1 LEVRGPQEADLVMRF
16 QQSTGP
22 VMAKGVEDTLFYNY
36 NRFVV
41 LNDVGSEPNRFSISP
56 EIFHQRNQERLASY
70 PHTMLATTTHDT
82 KRGEDVRMRLA
93 VLSEMP
99 QRWATVVRA
108 WSQKN
113 DHHRTQFQPDR
124 NMEYLYY
131 QTLIGAWPIDIDRMR
146 SYLIKAAREAK
157 QHTSWTAPSDEY
169 ETALKK
175 FVEGTMGD
183 AEFCAAVETLV
194 NELKPIG
201 FVNSLSQTLL
211 KLTAP
216 GVPDI
221 YQGSELWDLRL
232 VDPDNRSKVDFE
244 LRRGLLSRL
253 KEMKV
258 DDVMTRWEDGLPKL
272 WTIYRTLMLRQSRSE
287 IFDSGSYNPIVAAGD
302 KAAHVFGFSRA
313 GTAVTIVPRLLL
325 SLAGNWGDTSLE
337 LPAGKWQNVLTG
349 ENISGGRNLLSK
361 LLQRFPVALLV
372 CDKKSGE

>member
-1 LEVRGPQEADLVMRF
+1 
-16 QQSTGP
+16 
-22 VMAKGVEDTLFYNY
+22 
-36 NRFVV
+36 
-41 LNDVGSEPNRFSISP
+41 
-56 EIFHQRNQERLASY
+56 
-70 PHTMLATTTHDT
+70 
-82 KRGEDVRMRLA
+82 
-93 VLSEMP
+93 
-99 QRWATVVRA
+99 
-108 WSQKN
+108 
-113 DHHRTQFQPDR
+113 
-124 NMEYLYY
+124 MEYLYY

-183 AEFCAAVETLV
+183 PEFCATVETLV

-211 KLTAP
+211 KLTVS

-232 VDPDNRSKVDFE
+232 VDPDNRTKVDFE
-244 LRRGLLSRL
+244 LRRGLLAQL

-258 DDVMTRWEDGLPKL
+258 DDVVTRWEEGRPKL
-272 WTIYRTLMLRQSRSE
+272 WTIYRTLMLRQSRPE
-287 IFDSGSYNPIVAAGD
+287 IFGSGSYDPIVASGD
-302 KAAHVFGFSRA
+302 KAAHVFAFIRS
-313 GTAVTIVPRLLL
+313 GTAVTIVSRLLL

-349 ENISGGRNLLSK
+349 ENIAGGRNVLSK

-372 CDKKSGE
+372 RDKKSGE